1 MSNTNVGSRIR
12 QYRKLAGLTQEDLAE
27 RTGLSVISVSN
38 IERGVNKPSFD
49 NFVAIANAMGG
60 LGDYR
65 VPDASE
71 TENEVMGK
79 LSKQRFYKCLSEM
92 KPKYRDILL
101 MRYYF
106 EKDDKVIAVSLGLT
120 DSAVRKRLERARKDL
135 ILRYRGDN
143 GEE

>member
-1 MSNTNVGSRIR
+1 
-12 QYRKLAGLTQEDLAE
+12 
-27 RTGLSVISVSN
+27 
-38 IERGVNKPSFD
+38 
-49 NFVAIANAMGG
+49 
-60 LGDYR
+60 
-65 VPDASE
+65 
-71 TENEVMGK
+71 MGK